1 MYPLDTL
8 SGLECRYGRRQ
19 VQRTSRAAKAS
30 PAAKVAAA
38 ALAEAEAE
46 AKAKVKATSKDRAQ
60 NANETLATLCVLAGN
75 CSFGLPRPET

>member
-1 MYPLDTL
+1 
-8 SGLECRYGRRQ
+8 

-38 ALAEAEAE
+38 ALAEAE